1 MLAQV
6 ASEAN
11 GQVATVLYTLD
22 SSLALR
28 ALAQH
33 GALDAWEEILA
44 HEIVSQSQITLL
56 TAYKTDSESSY

>member
-11 GQVATVLYTLD
+11 GQVATVLFTLD

-44 HEIVSQSQITLL
+44 YEIVS
-56 TAYKTDSESSY
+56 

>member
-1 MLAQV
+1 MVLEVKQERGNYLMLAQV

-11 GQVATVLYTLD
+11 GQVATVLFTLD

-44 HEIVSQSQITLL
+44 HEIVS
-56 TAYKTDSESSY
+56 